1 MFVLMQKKIV
11 FVLIMMS
18 SCVLGITGLQ
28 LYWNYKNYQTV
39 VANFKKDANNA
50 LDVAVDKEML
60 LRKEQLLLT
69 IKKWMNDTSIIR
81 ITCDTL
87 NKEHETAFTMEDVVP
102 YYAGEKADKI
112 TMGISSYKEKVGKIT
127 AQAKTRFID
136 HFAEII
142 RSDLKQSTVHYYT
155 QGLGHR
161 IEKAFAASKIDKT
174 NFTRIYKEELAK
186 RQILTSF
193 KLNLDSTKHKNVF
206 FTHKTN
212 TAFRRPYVNASVWAG
227 LENPSQY
234 YLREMKWLIISSF
247 SLIAI
252 TLFCF
257 YYTIKTLFNQYKL
270 LAIKNQFISNMTHEI
285 NTPLSS
291 IQVTA
296 EALQKFNLDEETS
309 QKYLEIILYQTKKL
323 NELSDEILNNAKLET
338 LTFAMDDIV
347 DVNQMIL
354 GIIQTT
360 EFTKKA
366 EIKYQP
372 SIENLKI
379 KGNKAHLSRSIT
391 NLIENAIKYNLSE
404 NPTVEI
410 KLFKNNKQ
418 ITCNIIDNG
427 IGIAAEFKQ
436 KIFEQFYRIPTGNIH
451 NVKGYGLGLSYVK
464 KVVAQHQGHINVSD
478 NLPNGSIFSIN
489 LPYDGK

>member
-1 MFVLMQKKIV
+1 MQKKIV

-102 YYAGEKADKI
+102 YYADEKADKI

-127 AQAKTRFID
+127 VQAKTRFID
-136 HFAEII
+136 HFAEIV

-161 IEKAFAASKIDKT
+161 IEKAFSASKIDKT

-193 KLNLDSTKHKNVF
+193 KLNLDSTKHTNVF

-247 SLIAI
+247 LLIAI

-296 EALQKFNLDEETS
+296 EALQKFNFDEETS
-309 QKYLEIILYQTKKL
+309 QKYLDIILYQTKKL
-323 NELSDEILNNAKLET
+323 NDLSSEILANAKLET
-338 LTFAMDDIV
+338 ATFTIDETIDLNELIIDIISNEELV
-347 DVNQMIL
+347 KRTRV
-354 GIIQTT
+354 
-360 EFTKKA
+360 
-366 EIKYQP
+366 KYQP
-372 SIENLKI
+372 VSETFII
-379 KGNKAHLSRSIT
+379 KGNKIHLSRSIV
-391 NLIENAIKYNLSE
+391 NLIENAAKYNVSESPTIEVRLQISSKGINLS
-404 NPTVEI
+404 
-410 KLFKNNKQ
+410 
-418 ITCNIIDNG
+418 IIDNG
-427 IGIAAEFKQ
+427 PGIADEFKD
-436 KIFEQFYRIPTGNIH
+436 KIFDQFYRIPTGNIH

-464 KVVAQHQGHINVSD
+464 KVIIQHHGNINVFD
-478 NLPNGSIFSIN
+478 NQSNGSIFLIN
-489 LPYDGK
+489 LPNDRK